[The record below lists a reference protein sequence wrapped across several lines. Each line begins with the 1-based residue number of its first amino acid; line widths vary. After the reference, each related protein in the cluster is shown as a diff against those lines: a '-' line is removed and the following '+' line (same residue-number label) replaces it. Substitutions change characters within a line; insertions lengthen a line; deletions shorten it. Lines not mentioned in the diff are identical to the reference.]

1 MQILIQEAQ
10 TFAIRRT
17 VHHKPHRNMGYLR
30 PIWGSP
36 NNLCLLVA
44 STVVIVRL
52 SSFMSLRT
60 FQIAS
65 AKIANN
71 YEISDKIE
79 KKRIKCAILGLYKC
93 YK

>member
-17 VHHKPHRNMGYLR
+17 VHHKPHRNMGNLR

-52 SSFMSLRT
+52 SSFMSWKRALWP
-60 FQIAS
+60 QIRCES
-65 AKIANN
+65 T
-71 YEISDKIE
+71 EIRVEIYQDGI
-79 KKRIKCAILGLYKC
+79 KKL
-93 YK
+93 